1 MGCLV
6 NEASGL
12 AEIAER
18 LAAAWL
24 AAGHAWQKTDAWQW
38 WGLPAVMTL
47 EDLAAL
53 LQLHI
58 HTLRADLSRRPES
71 LPPRLYLPGRSSVRF
86 LAADVVAWLLACK
99 SPQNSSGVA
108 AQAAEG

>member
-1 MGCLV
+1 MNDAGGLV
-6 NEASGL
+6 
-12 AEIAER
+12 EIAER
-18 LAAAWL
+18 LADAWL
-24 AAGHAWQKTDAWQW
+24 AAGRAWQKPDAWQW

-47 EDLAAL
+47 DDLAAL

-86 LAADVVAWLLACK
+86 LAADVVAWLLSCK
-99 SPQNSSGVA
+99 LPQNSSGVVA
-108 AQAAEG
+108 PAAEG